1 MANTIPA
8 CFWTLYHLLTHPAAL
23 RLVRQEILDVLE
35 LAGIQFSSDR
45 DVTLSREQLDQLLYL
60 GGCVT
65 DSQQFR
71 LRLNCLLKTVC
82 LQIAASKRACDCAPP
97 P

>member
-1 MANTIPA
+1 MANTVPA

-35 LAGIQFSSDR
+35 LAGTRFSSDR

-60 GGCVT
+60 GECETGP
-65 DSQQFR
+65 QQFR

-82 LQIAASKRACDCAPP
+82 PQIAASKRACDCPRPP
-97 P
+97 